1 MYVKDKAKVLEEV
14 KKQMLEHITDEQT
27 TTSSS
32 NNVHVA
38 TNTEPQPPST
48 KTAKGLYKQDTWSMF

>member
-1 MYVKDKAKVLEEV
+1 
-14 KKQMLEHITDEQT
+14 MLEHITDEQT
-27 TTSSS
+27 TTLSS

-48 KTAKGLYKQDTWSMF
+48 KKAKGLYKQDTWSMF